1 MTHPKKKHRQFA
13 LGVKDASVVGRLGGG
28 YPLYGALDW
37 YQNLYGVG
45 LTGVGRYV
53 GSNMDSTS
61 SQGTNSNDT
70 DSGAD
75 ATGNAAGGG
84 MVGANSV

>member
-1 MTHPKKKHRQFA
+1 MTHPKKEHRQFT
-13 LGVKDASVVGRLGGG
+13 LGQKDVAVVGRLGGG
-28 YPLYGALDW
+28 YPVPAIDW
-37 YQNLYGVG
+37 MQDLYGVG

-75 ATGNAAGGG
+75 ATGDAAGGTAAG
-84 MVGANSV
+84 MGTM

>member
-1 MTHPKKKHRQFA
+1 MTHPKKKHRQFK
-13 LGVKDASVVGRLGGG
+13 VHRKDFATVGRLGGG
-28 YPLYGALDW
+28 FPVPAIDW
-37 YQNLYGVG
+37 MQDLYGVG
-45 LTGVGRYV
+45 LTGVGYYR

-75 ATGNAAGGG
+75 ATGDAAGGTAAG
-84 MVGANSV
+84 MGSM

>member
-1 MTHPKKKHRQFA
+1 MA
-13 LGVKDASVVGRLGGG
+13 VVGRLGGG
-28 YPLYGALDW
+28 YPVPAIDW
-37 YQNLYGVG
+37 MQDLYGVG
-45 LTGVGRYV
+45 LTGVGYYR

-61 SQGTNSNDT
+61 SQGTNNNDT

-75 ATGNAAGGG
+75 ATGDAAGGG